1 MDKNKFK
8 VTISNNE
15 GYHLLHFCYN
25 NLTEEQKDKAFDNAI
40 SNNQG
45 AYLLNYCYSNLTEE
59 QIKILTEEQ
68 IKIAKDN

>member
-8 VTISNNE
+8 VIINNNE
-15 GYHLLHFCYN
+15 VHYLLKYCYN

-45 AYLLNYCYSNLTEE
+45 HHIFKFGYEKLTEE
-59 QIKILTEEQ
+59 QKKIKHIMML
-68 IKIAKDN
+68 